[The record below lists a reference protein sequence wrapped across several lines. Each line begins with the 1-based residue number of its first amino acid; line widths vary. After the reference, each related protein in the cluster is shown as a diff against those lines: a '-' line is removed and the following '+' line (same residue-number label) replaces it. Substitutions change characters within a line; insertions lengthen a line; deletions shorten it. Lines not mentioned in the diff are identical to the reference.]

1 MWQKEKKDTG
11 IVNLALLLTLTTAP
25 IAANM
30 LLSAPMLAQ
39 STKETPAFELP
50 QTVENGTTLRID
62 GSTSLIAVNQ
72 SLKQSFEQ
80 QFAGT
85 KVDLAT
91 NGTESA
97 LKGVLDGSIDVA
109 ALARGLTP
117 EEKAQGLE
125 QVRLHREKI
134 AIIVGEENPFKGS
147 LTDRQF
153 ARIFRGRITNW
164 SQIGAPAAKIRFI
177 DRPDTSDT
185 RQTLSSYPVFK
196 AVKFAT
202 GSTAT
207 QVSEDNTAEIVKQL
221 GKDGISYA
229 RANQVLKLTGVR
241 VLQLHETTPDDPK
254 YPFSQPLVYVYK
266 KSPKPSVAAFLGFAL
281 ASPGQKAIETA
292 RVAEALAIAK
302 GETQA
307 PLTATNPAST
317 PEATTSPVA
326 GTAPFTTSAPNTN
339 TFPNASTTN
348 NLTQPGVEASPETP
362 QLDRSL
368 LWWLLL
374 PVGAIG
380 GLLLWFIKR
389 PSATTALDSTPELSE
404 AETKSDVTSTSEPL
418 VEIHD
423 NTTNTILQNNN
434 ATVIQSTNSTAIQ
447 ELDNNPTVIQF
458 TNATTIQEVD
468 NNPTVIQS
476 TAQES
481 DKTNSGNPQITIPP
495 ELEQSPWDM
504 EAPAAVV
511 NTSYA
516 QMIEVPKTPTH
527 VEQPTTNVVTQIQE
541 TAPAEDNHQQLT
553 EELSQT
559 PAYSDNEETE
569 LAPVAIEDTE
579 VADSLPDLPDFHAIF
594 ADAADEDATEQ
605 TDFQEIT
612 DENGQLAAILPTF
625 NDIPEDALNSVA
637 DAAEIHENG
646 MLEEGEYLTAS
657 SLGTLT
663 GGAVLAGVGAQTWV
677 GSNHIEE
684 TVTSQVSATANFP
697 ETSLPTASVT
707 TSELEDEEEP
717 SSIVLKSRNAEWA
730 YVSWYI
736 SPHDQQKLHIQ
747 GISELTLRLY
757 DVTEIDLSYQQPQQ
771 VQQYECEPG
780 TSDRYVQIPASD
792 RDYIIDLGYVTGGE
806 WVNIARSASV
816 HVFNSPYTDPLLANL
831 PGLDA
836 ASSVVFTPRSP
847 KWAYVSWDISPA
859 HQQLLIEHGITQ
871 LALRLY
877 DATNIDLSYQHP
889 QLVQQYEFDEITR
902 DRYVSIPHSDHDYVT
917 EVGYV
922 TTAGDWVTIARSAIV
937 HIFNSSQGDF
947 WFVADSELIIHGATD
962 PDATVTIAGKPVTL
976 KPDGTFHLRVPFSE
990 EVLDYLITV
999 ASGEQRKTI
1008 HKKFTQENSES

>member
-1 MWQKEKKDTG
+1 
-11 IVNLALLLTLTTAP
+11 
-25 IAANM
+25 M

-39 STKETPAFELP
+39 SAKETPAFKLP

-85 KVDLAT
+85 RVDLAT

-117 EEKAQGLE
+117 QEKAQGLE

-164 SQIGAPAAKIRFI
+164 SEVEAPAGKIRFI

-196 AVKFAT
+196 AAKFAT

-207 QVSEDNTAEIVKQL
+207 QVSEDSTAEIVKQL

-229 RANQVLKLTGVR
+229 RANQVLKLPGVR

-292 RVAEALAIAK
+292 RVAEAEAIAK

-307 PLTATNPAST
+307 PLTATNPTST
-317 PEATTSPVA
+317 PGATTSPVA
-326 GTAPFTTSAPNTN
+326 GTEPFLNSSPNAN
-339 TFPNASTTN
+339 VFPNAGTTNNNAGTTN
-348 NLTQPGVEASPETP
+348 NLTQPGVVAPPEAP

-380 GLLLWFIKR
+380 GLFLWFIKR
-389 PSATTALDSTPELSE
+389 PSATTALESTPEPSE
-404 AETKSDVTSTSEPL
+404 AETQSDAASISEPL
-418 VEIHD
+418 VEVQD
-423 NTTNTILQNNN
+423 NTNNTIIQNH
-434 ATVIQSTNSTAIQ
+434 
-447 ELDNNPTVIQF
+447 
-458 TNATTIQEVD
+458 
-468 NNPTVIQS
+468 NPTVIQS
-476 TAQES
+476 TNTTTIQEPNNPTFIQAANTTTIQESDNNPTFIQTTAQES
-481 DKTNSGNPQITIPP
+481 NKINLGSSQMTIPP

-511 NTSYA
+511 NTSYP

-527 VEQPTTNVVTQIQE
+527 VEQQTADVVTQIQE
-541 TAPAEDNHQQLT
+541 TPPVEENHQQLIA
-553 EELSQT
+553 EELPQA
-559 PAYSDNEETE
+559 PANSDNEETE
-569 LAPVAIEDTE
+569 LAPVANEDTE
-579 VADSLPDLPDFHAIF
+579 IVDSLPDLPDFHAIF
-594 ADAADEDATEQ
+594 ADAVDEDTVEQ
-605 TDFQEIT
+605 TVYQELI

-646 MLEEGEYLTAS
+646 MLDEGEYLTPS
-657 SLGTLT
+657 SVGTLT
-663 GGAVLAGVGAQTWV
+663 SGAVLAGVGAQAWV

-684 TVTSQVSATANFP
+684 VVTSQVSANANVP
-697 ETSLPTASVT
+697 DTSLPTISPT
-707 TSELEDEEEP
+707 TELENGEEP
-717 SSIVLKSRNAEWA
+717 SSVVLKPRNSEWA
-730 YVSWYI
+730 YVSWYV
-736 SPHDQQKLHIQ
+736 SPHDQQKLHNQ
-747 GISELTLRLY
+747 GISELALRLY

-771 VQQYECEPG
+771 VQQYQCEPG
-780 TSDRYVQIPASD
+780 TSDRYVQIPAGD
-792 RDYIIDLGYVTGGE
+792 RDYIIDLGYVIRGE
-806 WVNIARSASV
+806 WANIARSGSV
-816 HVFNSPYTDPLLANL
+816 RVFNSPYTDPLLANL

-847 KWAYVSWDISPA
+847 KWAYVSWDISPG
-859 HQQLLIEHGITQ
+859 HQQLLREHGITQ

-889 QLVQQYEFDEITR
+889 QLVQQYEFDEITC
-902 DRYVSIPHSDHDYVT
+902 DRYVSIPHSDHDYMT

-922 TTAGDWVTIARSAIV
+922 TTNGDWVTIARSAIV
-937 HIFNSSQGDF
+937 RIYNNPQGDF

-976 KPDGTFHLRVPFSE
+976 KSDGTFHLRVPFSE
-990 EVLDYLITV
+990 DLLDYLITV
-999 ASGEQRKTI
+999 TNGEQRKTI
-1008 HKKFTQENSES
+1008 HKKFTQETSES